1 MWFLFALLTAFA
13 WGATSFFYKK
23 SSAPDDSTSHLKIVI
38 MIGLVMGIHAIAY
51 IIWTGHVYDPWNMI
65 VYFPI
70 SFLYIVAMVFSFIGF
85 RYIDLSI
92 AAPIQHSS
100 GAITAILLLI
110 FYPSPLSVLEIGGI
124 VIITLGV
131 ILLARYEKEEDE
143 PKLPA
148 PTKDPTIKKKM
159 GVLALAF
166 PLLYAFIDGTG
177 AFLDGVYLEKKQILS
192 EADALLSYEFSF
204 FLFAVVIYAYLT
216 WVKKER
222 FNPLT
227 QRNLMIGA
235 SLETAGQFCYV
246 YAMAGNATISAP
258 LIASSGLFSILLSR
272 VFLKE
277 VLSKEQ
283 YVLIGV
289 IMVGIIAIGLA

>member
-1 MWFLFALLTAFA
+1 
-13 WGATSFFYKK
+13 
-23 SSAPDDSTSHLKIVI
+23 
-38 MIGLVMGIHAIAY
+38 
-51 IIWTGHVYDPWNMI
+51 
-65 VYFPI
+65 
-70 SFLYIVAMVFSFIGF
+70 
-85 RYIDLSI
+85 
-92 AAPIQHSS
+92 
-100 GAITAILLLI
+100 
-110 FYPSPLSVLEIGGI
+110 
-124 VIITLGV
+124 
-131 ILLARYEKEEDE
+131 
-143 PKLPA
+143 
-148 PTKDPTIKKKM
+148 M

-222 FNPLT
+222 FHPLT

>member
-131 ILLARYEKEEDE
+131 ILL
-143 PKLPA
+143 
-148 PTKDPTIKKKM
+148 
-159 GVLALAF
+159 
-166 PLLYAFIDGTG
+166 
-177 AFLDGVYLEKKQILS
+177 
-192 EADALLSYEFSF
+192 
-204 FLFAVVIYAYLT
+204 
-216 WVKKER
+216 ER
-222 FNPLT
+222 
-227 QRNLMIGA
+227 
-235 SLETAGQFCYV
+235 
-246 YAMAGNATISAP
+246 
-258 LIASSGLFSILLSR
+258 
-272 VFLKE
+272 
-277 VLSKEQ
+277 
-283 YVLIGV
+283 
-289 IMVGIIAIGLA
+289 